1 MIPASFPSDPV
12 EPRAMQSLLA
22 LQSSHSFHNPT
33 TRGICIAFIARR
45 LRHILGPPSAGQF
58 PVPVV
63 PFNNKRAIVPEG
75 GPELT
80 SDVPARLHNS
90 SR

>member
-12 EPRAMQSLLA
+12 EPRAMQPLLA

-45 LRHILGPPSAGQF
+45 LRHILGPPSPG
-58 PVPVV
+58 
-63 PFNNKRAIVPEG
+63 
-75 GPELT
+75 
-80 SDVPARLHNS
+80 NS
-90 SR
+90 PSRWYRSIISERSSQKEALS